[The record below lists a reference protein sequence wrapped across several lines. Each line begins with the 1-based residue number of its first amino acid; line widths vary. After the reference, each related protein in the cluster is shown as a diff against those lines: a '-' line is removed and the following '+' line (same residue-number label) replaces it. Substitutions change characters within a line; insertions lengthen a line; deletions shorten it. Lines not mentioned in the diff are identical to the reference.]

1 MKLNYLPKPYIVTM
15 GLFHMALLLPFNKN
29 STLTE
34 TELQEVTQ
42 LPEQE
47 LQKHL
52 RTLIDSKILT
62 TEVRKL

>member
-1 MKLNYLPKPYIVTM
+1 M